1 MPANVWLLNLIVFG
15 VLLEADLGR
24 RKIGWFRVL
33 RPLIT
38 TAAIIPLF
46 LTSVPTT
53 GHNLA
58 LQAVGVGVGVLL
70 GLAAHLFVS
79 VGFDPAKGKKGEITG
94 HGTSGRPVSRAGF
107 GYAAFWAVIF
117 AARLVFIYGTYHWF
131 SGPLGQFLA
140 AHQLSAAGLADAL
153 IFMAI
158 AMALARSALLS
169 VRGRAATRVA
179 ARMAAPAVPGHPAE
193 ALESEQR
200 SVAGPTP

>member
-58 LQAVGVGVGVLL
+58 VQAVGVGVGVLL

-79 VGFDPAKGKKGEITG
+79 VGFDPAKAMKGEITG
-94 HGTSGRPVSRAGF
+94 QGTSGRPVSRAGF
-107 GYAAFWAVIF
+107 SATP
-117 AARLVFIYGTYHWF
+117 R
-131 SGPLGQFLA
+131 SGP
-140 AHQLSAAGLADAL
+140 
-153 IFMAI
+153 
-158 AMALARSALLS
+158 
-169 VRGRAATRVA
+169 
-179 ARMAAPAVPGHPAE
+179 
-193 ALESEQR
+193 
-200 SVAGPTP
+200 

>member
-46 LTSVPTT
+46 LTSVPATV
-53 GHNLA
+53 HNLA
-58 LQAVGVGVGVLL
+58 VQAVGVGVGVLL

-79 VGFDPAKGKKGEITG
+79 VGFDPAKAMKGEITG
-94 HGTSGRPVSRAGF
+94 QGTSGRPVSRAGF

-117 AARLVFIYGTYHWF
+117 VARLVFIYGTYHWF

-158 AMALARSALLS
+158 AMAVARSALLS

>member
-58 LQAVGVGVGVLL
+58 VQAVGVGVGVLL
-70 GLAAHLFVS
+70 G
-79 VGFDPAKGKKGEITG
+79 
-94 HGTSGRPVSRAGF
+94 RPPTCSSRSFSTPPRA
-107 GYAAFWAVIF
+107 IR
-117 AARLVFIYGTYHWF
+117 ARLPARARAAGRSAGPASATPR
-131 SGPLGQFLA
+131 SGP
-140 AHQLSAAGLADAL
+140 
-153 IFMAI
+153 
-158 AMALARSALLS
+158 
-169 VRGRAATRVA
+169 
-179 ARMAAPAVPGHPAE
+179 
-193 ALESEQR
+193 
-200 SVAGPTP
+200 